1 MRVKSRRLTL
11 RARSRRRITFAVN
24 GIKQCRRFNINLRA
38 QSVRR
43 ANVKMTIAPGGNV
56 QRRVNRG
63 AVVHRQD
70 SSVCVRFKVQHI
82 TRCNCQCRRAEVG
95 IIIRRARFYARM
107 QNREVASLHPQR
119 ADIAGQVVIR
129 IIQKRPAVHRRRRH
143 IQKLAARAHARINQ
157 RKRHWRNVQRRVRMR
172 HHHRADS
179 RRPRLIDEVL
189 LVFRQFQPRLR
200 QHARDGRRERLS
212 QSPPARIPHQ
222 CFGVKCHRRR
232 DVLGN
237 RRLIDGNR
245 QAAAVAPHHPRRL
258 PGNITQTVSVRE
270 HAAARSCHGNLPR
283 QLAAFQHRH
292 RRRD

>member
-1 MRVKSRRLTL
+1 MRVKSRRIT

-24 GIKQCRRFNINLRA
+24 DIKQCRRLNINRRA

-43 ANVKMTIAPGGNV
+43 ANVKMTIAPGGNA
-56 QRRVNRG
+56 QRRVNSR

-70 SSVCVRFKVQHI
+70 SCGRVRFKVQHI
-82 TRCNCQCRRAEVG
+82 TRGNRQGRRAEVG
-95 IIIRRARFYARM
+95 VAVRRARFYARM
-107 QNREVASLHPQR
+107 QNREIIAQHPQR

-129 IIQKRPAVHRRRRH
+129 IIQKRAAVHCRRRN

-157 RKRHWRNVQRRVRMR
+157 RKRHFRNVKIRMR
-172 HHHRADS
+172 NYHRADS

-189 LVFRQFQPRLR
+189 PVLRKFQTRLR

-212 QSPPARIPHQ
+212 QSPPRPVPHQ
-222 CFGVKCHRRR
+222 CFGVNSHRRR
-232 DVLGN
+232 DVFGN

-245 QAAAVAPHHPRRL
+245 QAAAVAPNHPRRL
-258 PGNITQTVSVRE
+258 LGKITQTVSVRQ
-270 HAAARSCHGNLPR
+270 HAAARTCHGNLTR
-283 QLAAFQHRH
+283 QLSALQHRH